1 MDIDKLVENYF
12 APKEENVLSKDM
24 LWELFEEIIT
34 EQKTIKEGKTKTSSA
49 KKFIL
54 SLPKMT
60 PTEAWGDPA
69 NNARKEMETFFRAI
83 GGGANVDEKIKY
95 LERLQNETPKGGRR
109 ITSPRRIISTL
120 ILLESLSSC
129 LNSFGASSAG
139 FVFEGFLAGLL
150 GGHQVADP
158 EKGSL
163 PIEDIIAFSSWEGS
177 ANMPMSL
184 KVLKGGESARTGSAI
199 KGSYTNLIDALT
211 KTPAMKYIV
220 AYKEGDKEVS
230 AIDIV
235 SFDLTTDNFLD
246 IMERSGHNTKLLKL
260 GKRSIRSS
268 NKFLR
273 SLSSWEEML
282 PYLQRS
288 DGYGR
293 EPTVPLPGE
302 EVEPN
307 APTPDGIELDKYG
320 YAHLKE
326 GRSHGTQW
334 YVNMKQLEEISGAV
348 DYKTLG
354 TLKVSPGALL
364 KTAEMYMDV
373 LSDSITSLFEAVS
386 ELSTNVN
393 SYFITENRNEAIDKG
408 NTAIKYAD
416 TIAEQMSA
424 QTTSDEEV

>member
-12 APKEENVLSKDM
+12 ASKEENVLSKDM
-24 LWELFEEIIT
+24 LWKMFDEVLA
-34 EQKTIKEGKTKTSSA
+34 EQKTIKEDKTKTSNA

-69 NNARKEMETFFRAI
+69 NSARKEMETFFNAI

-95 LERLQNETPKGGRR
+95 LERLQNETPKGGRQ

-120 ILLESLSSC
+120 VLLESLSSC

-177 ANMPMSL
+177 ASMPMSL

-220 AYKEGDKEVS
+220 AYKEGSKEVS

-246 IMERSGHNTKLLKL
+246 IMERSKHNKNLVQLSNKKNPQT
-260 GKRSIRSS
+260 SI
-268 NKFLR
+268 KFLR

-288 DGYGR
+288 AGYGR
-293 EPTVPLPGE
+293 EPTVPLPGK
-302 EVEPN
+302 EVDPD
-307 APTPDGIELDKYG
+307 AQTPEELDM
-320 YAHLKE
+320 ANVQIKE

-334 YVNMKQLEEISGAV
+334 YVNMKQLEEISSEI

-354 TLKVSPGALL
+354 TLKVSPEALL

-373 LSDSITSLFEAVS
+373 LGESVTHLFEAVAA
-386 ELSTNVN
+386 LSTNIN
-393 SYFITENRNEAIDKG
+393 SYFTTENRNEAINKG

-424 QTTSDEEV
+424 ETANDKEV